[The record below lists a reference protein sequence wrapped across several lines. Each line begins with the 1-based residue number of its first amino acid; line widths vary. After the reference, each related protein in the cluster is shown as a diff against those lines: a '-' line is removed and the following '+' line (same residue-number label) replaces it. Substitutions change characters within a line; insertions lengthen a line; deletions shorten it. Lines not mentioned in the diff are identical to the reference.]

1 MFKTRNNNNEQ
12 KIITRTVL
20 FTHVYGV
27 KDLKKKTNAVKTFKE
42 NTKREKEREKNH
54 RSNMSNGHQCSNN
67 DVLMIVKM

>member
-1 MFKTRNNNNEQ
+1 
-12 KIITRTVL
+12 
-20 FTHVYGV
+20 VYGV

-67 DVLMIVKM
+67 DVLMIVKRKK